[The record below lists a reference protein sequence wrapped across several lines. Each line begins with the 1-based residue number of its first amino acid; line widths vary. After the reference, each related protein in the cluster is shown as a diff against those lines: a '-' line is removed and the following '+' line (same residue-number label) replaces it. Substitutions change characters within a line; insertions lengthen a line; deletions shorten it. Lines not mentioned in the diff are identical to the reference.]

1 MYTLDDYLITTPSV
15 PPAIRSYASAY
26 GNTGNKPTLT
36 LPGDVTDG
44 DMIVVFIGSNYGV
57 SSPPSGYITLV
68 LQAGSYHSTYMG
80 YKIASSDAEAALQ
93 ATCSGSQPWAFW
105 AVVVKNAGEPR
116 GYNGARATSGTSL
129 TTGAADSKKGD
140 LLLSFCSV
148 RASGATLTSS
158 IGNKVSERTADDSLS
173 SAFFSAISDA
183 AIVSDIITSD
193 KSTQGF
199 GVDIVSITGR

>member
-15 PPAIRSYASAY
+15 PPEIRSYTSAY
-26 GNTGNKPTLT
+26 GSSRYPSLT
-36 LPGDVTDG
+36 LPSDVTDG
-44 DMIVVFIGSNYGV
+44 DMIIVFIGSNYGV
-57 SSPPSGYITLV
+57 SSPPSGYMTLV
-68 LQAGSYHSTYMG
+68 LHAGSFHSTYMG

-93 ATCSGSQPWAFW
+93 ATCGGSEPWAFW
-105 AVVVKNAGEPR
+105 AVVVKNAGGIR
-116 GYNGARATSGTSL
+116 GSNGARATSGTSL
-129 TTGAADSKKGD
+129 TTGTADSKKGD

-158 IGNKVSERTADDSLS
+158 IGNKVSERIADASLT
-173 SAFFSAISDA
+173 SAFFSAISDSV
-183 AIVSDIITSD
+183 IVSDTITSD